1 MASAPAYTAIDE
13 PNPSALLESRR
24 RWREPLDEPPQYFV
38 ENQSWRPG
46 DPPAPPRRDPA
57 GAKSETVAAT
67 GVQALH
73 PVTDM
78 EGLGEQVRNLKKELA
93 AARAENRLFKVGKE
107 RAEIELSRAE
117 YEGEQALK
125 TNAIV
130 DGSGVAGQRPE
141 VRLNKQLKAKN
152 RELQELLASK
162 EAQVSEL
169 GGQTRGVRVKELEI
183 QTKTYL
189 EEARRLKE
197 VSRLQAVEKEHA
209 LGVLRAQHAD
219 ALSLK
224 EGQNEVRTTDH
235 TAHTPSPSLQYHSL
249 AFLQMHRSYGG
260 SANASE
266 RRIPP
271 WTTSLAAGWTRTKCC
286 VRRSANCRAAVQA
299 SGVRRSRS
307 SKRRRRRP
315 SRSLRRS

>member
-1 MASAPAYTAIDE
+1 MSQQWVRPLLARASEQKGVYSRVIGNRCVGDEAAAKMASAPAYTAIDE

-93 AARAENRLFKVGKE
+93 AARAENRLLKVGKE
-107 RAEIELSRAE
+107 RAEIELRRAE

-219 ALSLK
+219 ALALK
-224 EGQNEVRTTDH
+224 EGQNEVRTTQ
-235 TAHTPSPSLQYHSL
+235 HTPSPILTTTHSPSC
-249 AFLQMHRSYGG
+249 FF
-260 SANASE
+260 AN
-266 RRIPP
+266 
-271 WTTSLAAGWTRTKCC
+271 
-286 VRRSANCRAAVQA
+286 V
-299 SGVRRSRS
+299 
-307 SKRRRRRP
+307 
-315 SRSLRRS
+315 